1 MTLNEIH
8 MNTAFPLQAQSI
20 LSRAR
25 ARTQAENG
33 NLNEVKSP
41 MSEFGVARKTIN
53 QGGNSLRGGS

>member
-1 MTLNEIH
+1 

-20 LSRAR
+20 LSRTR